1 MTENKYLLDDEM
13 YIAVVLTKC
22 CFSASEFDNRAK
34 IDNYL
39 PLLPLLKSI
48 TTSNIEAY
56 KTKGTDNQ
64 TNLYKQLSK
73 IEGGDLLEKSFEI
86 AICAYNANLGI
97 YARDLTH
104 LLTNHLRHD
113 LSDLYEYQLE
123 GEIEDFFNSDEL
135 ITRKKLDKFINFI
148 LRMEDAHDK

>member
-1 MTENKYLLDDEM
+1 MAETKYLLDDEM

-22 CFSASEFDNRAK
+22 CFSASEFDNKAK

-39 PLLPLLKSI
+39 PLLPLFKSI

-56 KTKGTDNQ
+56 KMKGTDEQ

-73 IEGGDLLEKSFEI
+73 IEGGVLLEKSLEL
-86 AICAYNANLGI
+86 AVCAYNANLGI

-113 LSDLYEYQLE
+113 LSGLYEYQLE
-123 GEIEDFFNSDEL
+123 KEIECYFDADEW
-135 ITRKKLDKFINFI
+135 ITRKKLDEFIHFI
-148 LRMEDAHDK
+148 LREAEEE